1 MYDTKAKRDKKGKVI
16 YEAFQSKDV
25 SHEARI
31 QPDRRWFGGTRTV
44 DQDEL
49 SRFREEMGKKLNH
62 PATYVLKPGKVPF
75 SLLKDAKPVRCLL
88 PSHLVFRPHPFLG
101 IGLFT
106 FLYIQFCL

>member
-1 MYDTKAKRDKKGKVI
+1 MYDTKAKRDKKGHVI
-16 YEAFQSKDV
+16 YEAFKSKDV

-49 SRFREEMGKKLNH
+49 SRFREEMGKKLNN

-75 SLLKDAKPVRCLL
+75 SLLKDAKPVRTPACL
-88 PSHLVFRPHPFLG
+88 SITHFCAQWTSATPFQLE
-101 IGLFT
+101 L
-106 FLYIQFCL
+106 